1 MICQFSDYFSCKRRC
16 SDEILFICGSDG
28 NNYLNECNFNNARCE
43 NPKLKKEYFG
53 PCNCKTVSYTH
64 LTLPT
69 KA

>member
-43 NPKLKKEYFG
+43 NPKLIKEYIG
-53 PCNCKTVSYTH
+53 PCDCKILFYD
-64 LTLPT
+64 LIDY
-69 KA
+69 